1 MSREIS
7 ARHERVIRALQA
19 GGPEVPAT
27 LRLPQAASAP
37 ARRTRRPTAIVAV
50 AGAVLVAVVVALA
63 SGGGPGAREL
73 AAVSHLPATQP
84 SPASDGALLDHRF
97 EGVTFPDWSL
107 EFGWM
112 PDGARTDAVEG
123 RRVGTVFYTH
133 HGHRIAYSVVSGDP
147 LDPPAG
153 AATLRVDGVELH
165 RFRDGG
171 RDVVMFERGGR
182 TCVLAGHV
190 IDPDTLVDL
199 ASWQGDGAVR
209 F

>member
-1 MSREIS
+1 MSHEIS
-7 ARHERVIRALQA
+7 ARHERVIRALRS

-27 LRLPQAASAP
+27 LVRPQAEPAP
-37 ARRTRRPTAIVAV
+37 ARRTWRPTAIVAF
-50 AGAVLVAVVVALA
+50 AGAMLVAVVVALA

-73 AAVSHLPATQP
+73 AAMSHLPATQP
-84 SPASDGALLDHRF
+84 SPASDGALLDRRF
-97 EGVTFPDWSL
+97 EGVTFPDWSR

-112 PDGARTDAVEG
+112 PDGARTDNVEG
-123 RRVGTVFYTH
+123 RDVETVFYTH
-133 HGHRIAYSVVSGDP
+133 HGHRIAYSVVSGDA

-153 AATLRVDGVELH
+153 ATTTRVDGVDVH

-190 IDPDTLVDL
+190 IDPNTLVEL